1 MNEEKR
7 KKREWVKSAAIV
19 FLSVML
25 VLTFF
30 SNTIMNYSLPE
41 VATQYIT
48 SGTITAKIRGTG
60 TVESGDPY
68 MVEVKESRK
77 VASVEVRVGTNVQ
90 KGDILMVLED
100 TESQELK
107 DALAALTV
115 LKNNRDAALLK
126 ISDATLLKNMQNG
139 KFTSQETFSKKT
151 QSLLKEID
159 ELEGKVE
166 EAQTWVDALTSQIS
180 MSGVTYSTAAQEK
193 ALADAKAALLKEETV
208 NKPAA
213 DTALVNAQT
222 NLTAKTDALTVA
234 QSEQASA
241 QTLVE
246 EKTQAVTTAQ
256 GEVNTAQAAV
266 DVAQANYDALQ
277 GAGTQEEADALAALQ
292 TAQETL
298 SVKQGLFTTAQ
309 SELSTAQTALNTATA
324 NVTKLTNEKTVAETA
339 VTNAQKKVDTAIE
352 NIAKYEALVVTRENE
367 LEVAKLQVQSAN
379 ANASATVTNLQ
390 NQLATAQ
397 YNLSVHQKNLADKQ
411 QEYTI
416 LMSQIDTEKAMSEH
430 ASAIE
435 TQQAIVDEIVA
446 KTQGATITA
455 EVAGR
460 VTAVNVSSGQS
471 TDPNTPVVVIQPA
484 GKGFTLSFSVTNE
497 QAKRVAV
504 GDPAELYN
512 SWWYDDI
519 TAKLVSIRPD
529 TSDPTKKK
537 LLTFELEGDLTAG
550 QSLSL
555 SVGQKSSNYDMIV
568 PNSAIREDN
577 NGKFILIVEQSSSP
591 LGNRYKAVR
600 ADVQVVAS
608 DETQS
613 AITGGIYGWEP
624 VITTATKP
632 VEEGQLVRLPD

>member
-1 MNEEKR
+1 MNEENR

-68 MVEVKESRK
+68 LVEVKESRK
-77 VASVEVRVGTNVQ
+77 VSSVEVRVGSTVQ

-107 DALAALTV
+107 DALAQLNS
-115 LKNNRDAALLK
+115 LKDAYDSALLK

-139 KFTSQETFSKKT
+139 KFTSQDSFSKKT
-151 QSLLKEID
+151 QKLLKEIE
-159 ELEGKVE
+159 ELEEKVD
-166 EAQTWVDALTSQIS
+166 EAQTWLDALNSQIA
-180 MSGVTYSTAAQEK
+180 MSGVTYSTATQEK
-193 ALADAKAALLKEETV
+193 ALADAKATLLKEETV

-213 DTALVNAQT
+213 VTALTNAQN
-222 NLTAKTDALTVA
+222 NLTTKTDALTVA
-234 QSEQASA
+234 EAEKASA
-241 QTLVE
+241 QTDVDTKTLAVTDAQTAVNTAQTNYDNAVAGGVQGDIDAAADVLSAAQITLVE
-246 EKTQAVTTAQ
+246 KQNELATAQSVLNTATTKVTTATNEKTAAETAVTTAQ
-256 GEVNTAQAAV
+256 LNV
-266 DVAQANYDALQ
+266 DKCD
-277 GAGTQEEADALAALQ
+277 
-292 TAQETL
+292 
-298 SVKQGLFTTAQ
+298 
-309 SELSTAQTALNTATA
+309 
-324 NVTKLTNEKTVAETA
+324 
-339 VTNAQKKVDTAIE
+339 E
-352 NIAKYEALVVTRENE
+352 NIATYTNLVAVRENE
-367 LEVAKLQVQSAN
+367 LEVARLQVESAN
-379 ANASATVTNLQ
+379 ANASATVNNLR
-390 NQLATAQ
+390 NQVATAQ
-397 YNLSVHQKNLADKQ
+397 YNLSVHQSNLAEKQ
-411 QEYTI
+411 EEYTN
-416 LMSQIDTEKAMSEH
+416 LMTQIDTENSIRTQVD
-430 ASAIE
+430 AINA
-435 TQQAIVDEIVA
+435 QQVVVDEIVA
-446 KTQGATITA
+446 QTQGATVTA
-455 EVAGR
+455 DVAGR
-460 VTAVNVSSGQS
+460 VTAINVSSGQK
-471 TDPNTPVVVIQPA
+471 TDPTTPVVVIQPA

-497 QAKRVAV
+497 QAKRVSV

-529 TSDPTKKK
+529 TSDPMKKK
-537 LLTFELEGDLTAG
+537 LLTFELEGDLTDG
-550 QSLSL
+550 QNLSL

-600 ADVQVVAS
+600 ADIQVVAS

-613 AITGGIYGWEP
+613 AITGAIYGWEP
-624 VITTATKP
+624 VITTSTKP

>member
-1 MNEEKR
+1 MNEENR

-77 VASVEVRVGTNVQ
+77 VASVEVRVGTTVQ

-100 TESQELK
+100 SESQELK
-107 DALAALTV
+107 DALALLST
-115 LKNNRDAALLK
+115 LKANRDAALLK
-126 ISDATLLKNMQNG
+126 IADATLLKNMQSG
-139 KFTSQETFSKKT
+139 KFTSQDTFSKKT
-151 QSLLKEID
+151 QALLKEID
-159 ELEGKVE
+159 GLEVTVK
-166 EAQTWVDALTSQIS
+166 EAQAWVDALTSQIS
-180 MSGVTYSTAAQEK
+180 MSGVTYTTDAQEK

-213 DTALVNAQT
+213 DAALVTAQN
-222 NLTAKTDALTVA
+222 NLQTKTDALTAAETEKQTAENAVA
-234 QSEQASA
+234 DKE
-241 QTLVE
+241 
-246 EKTQAVTTAQ
+246 QAVTTAQ
-256 GEVNTAQAAV
+256 TAATDAQTAYDAAVAGGVQTEIDAKAAALSLAQTALADARTALATAQA
-266 DVAQANYDALQ
+266 
-277 GAGTQEEADALAALQ
+277 
-292 TAQETL
+292 
-298 SVKQGLFTTAQ
+298 
-309 SELSTAQTALNTATA
+309 ALNTATA
-324 NVTKLTNEKTVAETA
+324 KVTTATNEKTAAQTA
-339 VTNAQKKVDTAIE
+339 VTTAQQNVDKSAA
-352 NIAKYEALVVTRENE
+352 NIVTYTNLVVTRENE
-367 LEVAKLQVQSAN
+367 LEVAKLQVESAN
-379 ANASATVTNLQ
+379 ANASNTVNNLR
-390 NQLATAQ
+390 NQLSTAQ

-411 QEYTI
+411 EEYTN
-416 LMSQIDTEKAMSEH
+416 LMTQIDTEKSISDMVA
-430 ASAIE
+430 AIE
-435 TQQAIVDEIVA
+435 AQQAIVDELVA
-446 KTQGATITA
+446 QTQGATIEA

-460 VTAVNVSSGQS
+460 VTAINVSSGQK

-497 QAKRVAV
+497 QAKRVSV

-519 TAKLVSIRPD
+519 TAKLVAIRPD
-529 TSDPTKKK
+529 TTDPTKKK
-537 LLTFELEGDLTAG
+537 LLTFELEGDLTDG

-613 AITGGIYGWEP
+613 AITGAIYGWEP
-624 VITTATKP
+624 VITTSTKP